1 MINATVDFIQ
11 KNNCEVILKAI
22 DKSTTAFTEAGFLLT
37 ANGIRNA
44 NCKPNGIVPVRLT
57 FHFILLICK

>member
-1 MINATVDFIQ
+1 MINATVEFSKT
-11 KNNCEVILKAI
+11 KNCDVILKAI

-44 NCKPNGIVPVRLT
+44 GCKPNGIVPVSLT
-57 FHFILLICK
+57 FHFI